1 MSCKVAI
8 DFKVRHSEMER
19 SPPRRRSAMPWTQS
33 RRVANG
39 RTCLAHASVRMAPRA
54 RSNIVF
60 LRRRRSRA
68 LSLGR
73 RDRLR
78 AGTAT
83 SAFIHHEIVPR
94 IRKLPEAQTRS
105 SDLFH
110 DITSQHLLAG
120 TQRGDIC
127 RYDTH
132 VARKSVA
139 EWKQIVSSGNKNGIG
154 AIEKGFHEQ
163 YVRTRHDI
171 IQRSR
176 SLSLLSIL
184 RPASL
189 AA

>member
-1 MSCKVAI
+1 M
-8 DFKVRHSEMER
+8 
-19 SPPRRRSAMPWTQS
+19 

-78 AGTAT
+78 AETAT
-83 SAFIHHEIVPR
+83 TACIHHEIVPR
-94 IRKLPEAQTRS
+94 IRRLPEAQTRS
-105 SDLFH
+105 PDLFH

-120 TQRGDIC
+120 TRRGDIC
-127 RYDTH
+127 RYDTR

-176 SLSLLSIL
+176 SLS
-184 RPASL
+184 SL
-189 AA
+189 YPPPRLHCCVAPI